1 MALHTCQIQQYDFH
15 HCEQQFEKQCGE
27 GAYAPYNDSWHCSVF
42 FFSFV
47 SLDST
52 LSCFQ
57 NLYNP
62 LQLHRVR
69 DEGVRGV
76 HITST

>member
-1 MALHTCQIQQYDFH
+1 MTFITVNSSLRNNVAKECMLLIMTVGIV
-15 HCEQQFEKQCGE
+15 QF
-27 GAYAPYNDSWHCSVF
+27 F